1 MPICPATAGA
11 RHASEK
17 IPARH
22 GKNFAG
28 PGQRGGAAA
37 PGAERDWS
45 TARPAIMGRIQRGR
59 RYTADE
65 TAKIVAF
72 LKTLTGGQPVFS
84 MPLLPPSSDTT
95 PRPEPF
101 RP

>member
-1 MPICPATAGA
+1 M
-11 RHASEK
+11 R
-17 IPARH
+17 
-22 GKNFAG
+22 
-28 PGQRGGAAA
+28 
-37 PGAERDWS
+37 
-45 TARPAIMGRIQRGR
+45 RIQRGR

-72 LKTLTGGQPVFS
+72 LKTLTGGQPVSS